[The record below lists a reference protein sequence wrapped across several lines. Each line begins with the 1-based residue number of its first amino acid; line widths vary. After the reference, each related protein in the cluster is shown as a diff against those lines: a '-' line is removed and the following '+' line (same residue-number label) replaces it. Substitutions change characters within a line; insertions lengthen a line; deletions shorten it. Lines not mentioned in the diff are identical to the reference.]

1 MQIYF
6 SGSIAGGRKY
16 ADIYQKIVD
25 YLKQQGH
32 DVLTEFVA
40 SPNVLEHDKSFIPQE
55 VFERDMK
62 WLSECD
68 VVIAEVSNPS
78 LGVGYEVCQALQL
91 NKAVLCLYQTDVF
104 VSRIITGNTNP
115 QLSLGEYRDD
125 NEIYKYIDGF
135 LQNIM

>member
-1 MQIYF
+1 MRIYF

-16 ADIYQKIVD
+16 VDIYQKIVA

-32 DVLTEFVA
+32 NVLTEFVA
-40 SPNVLEHDKSFIPQE
+40 WHNVLEHDKKIIPEE

-78 LGVGYEVCQALQL
+78 LGVGYEICQALQL
-91 NKAVLCLYQTDVF
+91 NKAVLCLYHSDVF
-104 VSRIITGNTNP
+104 VSRIITGNTNQ
-115 QLSLGEYRDD
+115 QLTLGEYRDD
-125 NEIYKYIDGF
+125 NEIYKYVDGF
-135 LQNIM
+135 LKNIL